1 MLQTQSYARGIS
13 LRELFA
19 DAQFFGAKDI
29 RVGSCSADSRSCRPG
44 DLFVALTGGTFDGHD
59 FVRQALARGASAI
72 LAERYLPVGGVP
84 VCVVPDSRIAYGQ
97 LCQALAGNP
106 SRRLKVIGVT
116 GTNGKT
122 TTTALIA
129 SVLEAGGHRT
139 GTLGT
144 LGYNDGYECEPATMT
159 TPAAPCLAASLARM
173 ESAGCSHAVLEV
185 SSHALSQSR
194 VAGIQFDA
202 ACVTNVRQ
210 DHLDYHGTL
219 RNYRNA
225 KAKLFRH
232 LAPEALVV
240 LNADDPA
247 SGDYLP
253 LLHGPVL
260 TVSLNDSEAT
270 DNVPSLT
277 AQVVERYRS
286 EQTFLLSA
294 GSVTLPVRTT
304 LIGDHNVYNCLQAA
318 AIGLAYGLDLATV
331 VRGLEAVDRVSGRLE
346 RLECGQTYGVF
357 VDYAHTPH
365 ALASVLDSL
374 RRVTEGR
381 LICVFGAGGQRDRK
395 KRPMMGRAVADRADL
410 AIITTDNPRHEDPEG
425 IATDILSG
433 IRDQS
438 GVELIPD
445 RTRAIERALSQ
456 AGPGDC
462 VLLAGKGHEEY
473 QVIDGENVPF
483 DDREVARRWLYNL
496 SSPTGVSWLDGAWM
510 TVGNS

>member
-1 MLQTQSYARGIS
+1 MLNSQLNGPGVS
-13 LRELFA
+13 LRELLP
-19 DAQFFGAKDI
+19 DASFLGAPDI
-29 RVGSCSADSRSCRPG
+29 CVTGCSADSRQCRPG
-44 DLFVALTGGTFDGHD
+44 DLFVALLGSDTDGHD
-59 FVRQALARGASAI
+59 YAAEAIQRGAKAVLS
-72 LAERYLPVGGVP
+72 ERLLPIGGAPLCMVH
-84 VCVVPDSRIAYGQ
+84 DTRAAYGQ
-97 LCQALAGNP
+97 LCQALAGHP
-106 SRRLKVIGVT
+106 SRRLNVIGVT

-129 SVLEAGGHRT
+129 SVLAAAGYRA

-144 LGYNDGYECEPATMT
+144 LGYTDGYEWEPSSMT
-159 TPAAPCLAASLARM
+159 TPPADVLARRLAQM

>member
-1 MLQTQSYARGIS
+1 MLQTQSHVRGVS
-13 LRELFA
+13 LRELFD
-19 DAQFFGAKDI
+19 DAQFFGAGDI
-29 RVGSCSADSRSCRPG
+29 RVGSCSADSRSCRSG
-44 DLFVALTGGTFDGHD
+44 DLFVALTGATFDGHD
-59 FVRQALARGASAI
+59 FARQALARGATAI
-72 LAERYLPVGGVP
+72 LAERLLPVGDVP
-84 VCVVPDSRIAYGQ
+84 VCVVPDSRVAHGR

-106 SRRLKVIGVT
+106 SERLKVIGVT

-129 SVLEAGGHRT
+129 SVLSSGGHRT

-144 LGYNDGYECEPATMT
+144 LGYSDGYQWESATMT
-159 TPAAPCLAASLARM
+159 TPAAPVLASSLARM
-173 ESAGCSHAVLEV
+173 EAAGCSHAVLEV

-194 VAGIQFDA
+194 VAGIRLDA

-225 KAKLFRH
+225 KARLFRH
-232 LAPEALVV
+232 LAPESLVV
-240 LNADDPA
+240 LNADDPV
-247 SGDYLP
+247 SGDYMP

-260 TVSLNDSEAT
+260 TVSLGNSAGL
-270 DNVPSLT
+270 DNAASLT

-294 GSVTLPVRTT
+294 GSETLPVRTA

-318 AIGLAYGLDLATV
+318 AVGLAYGLDLATV

-346 RLECGQTYGVF
+346 RLECGQTYSVF

-374 RRVTEGR
+374 RQVTEGR
-381 LICVFGAGGQRDRK
+381 LICVFGAGGQRDRR
-395 KRPMMGRAVADRADL
+395 KRPLMGRAVAARADL
-410 AIITTDNPRHEDPEG
+410 AIITTDNPRREDPED

-433 IRDQS
+433 ARDQS
-438 GVELIPD
+438 KVELIPD
-445 RTRAIERALSQ
+445 RTKAIEWALSL

-462 VLLAGKGHEEY
+462 VLLAGKGHEKY
-473 QVIDGENVPF
+473 QVIGAQCVPF

-496 SSPTGVSWLDGAWM
+496 ASPTGVSWLDGAWM
-510 TVGNS
+510 AVGNS